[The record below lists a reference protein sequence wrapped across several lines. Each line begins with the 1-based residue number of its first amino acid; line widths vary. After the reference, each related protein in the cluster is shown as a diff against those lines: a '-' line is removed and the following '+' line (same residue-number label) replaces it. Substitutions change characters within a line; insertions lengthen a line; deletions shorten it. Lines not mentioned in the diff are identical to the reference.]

1 MQQNNFF
8 NRMRRAFTLTIL
20 IPVIVLIG
28 LYSYILFVSNEKRLR
43 DVCSN
48 QTQMVATHINGL
60 VSHMDFI
67 TMDLISHID
76 FLDSIKQFYF
86 DSKATAQK
94 YIEIA
99 DNMVPYKY
107 FQTIYEITY
116 LEERGYY
123 CSTSIPIRE
132 YYKVHQIPTEPFLS
146 SAWYRKSLAAKGAP
160 VFVNIGPEGTDRSE
174 GSMFALARSVTVP
187 QRTIGCL
194 YVQVD
199 LSKNNDVLEPL
210 YDYGATWAVYA
221 SDGTRLCCDD
231 QYPDIQLD
239 LQSYGEESTQIVKNA
254 GAEKYM
260 VSVSA
265 GENGNFYVAAV
276 YPLRLMWQEPV
287 WNLLPYLVLTV
298 IILAVAFYFID
309 RYSKLLSDP
318 LSQLADMMQKTT
330 LDNLKQPH
338 HFYTENLPDEI
349 ISLYQSYSVMSDRI
363 TDMVQDKI
371 NWMKKMAEQRY
382 RYLQYQINPHFL
394 YNTLNVIGIMGEE
407 AGQRSVFE
415 ACKTLTHLLRYS
427 LVDFMKPSTFQE
439 EFSSIHAY
447 LNLMKLRLIV
457 MSINS
462 MT

>member
-1 MQQNNFF
+1 M
-8 NRMRRAFTLTIL
+8 
-20 IPVIVLIG
+20 
-28 LYSYILFVSNEKRLR
+28 
-43 DVCSN
+43 
-48 QTQMVATHINGL
+48 
-60 VSHMDFI
+60 
-67 TMDLISHID
+67 
-76 FLDSIKQFYF
+76 
-86 DSKATAQK
+86 
-94 YIEIA
+94 
-99 DNMVPYKY
+99 
-107 FQTIYEITY
+107 
-116 LEERGYY
+116 
-123 CSTSIPIRE
+123 
-132 YYKVHQIPTEPFLS
+132 
-146 SAWYRKSLAAKGAP
+146 
-160 VFVNIGPEGTDRSE
+160 
-174 GSMFALARSVTVP
+174 P

-447 LNLMKLRLIV
+447 LNLMKLRFEHKVSYDIVYDQGLDRYCLPRFSIQPFVENVFEHAFDDEHGQVTILIRGEIRDDRWV
-457 MSINS
+457 ITIRDNGKGFDSVKADRIQAYIVRYMEHMKDSDIQFQSEDGIGIINTVTRLMVYFRQDFS
-462 MT
+462 YGILSNPEGGCTIELSGALKWKEQA